1 MAVVLKWFIVWNA
14 IDIVISSFT
23 WYALLYVLDPENE
36 SQSHY
41 GNLHTSSTSIGTTAT
56 AITSAGT
63 NVTDSR
69 TEAEVPLF
77 YILFSMV
84 LLVAVVKAILLHAIY
99 FRHLRFVRDDRLWEG
114 ALGVAGPPFRERDTN
129 RSSRTTKSYVLDSRP
144 MTADDGSLFRHPT
157 DYSTYR
163 ERRILLP
170 AEWNVTGATK
180 DTGNFTR
187 SDFSYKPSIGHT
199 DTDLSFCYVP
209 TTRSMEKSS
218 GPVHQSQE

>member
-1 MAVVLKWFIVWNA
+1 MLPRVQNDAASSRLPRSGASSSRNGCKRQLLLKTEVQTQPNFPRFQSGVSGGHCIRFSLRNA
-14 IDIVISSFT
+14 
-23 WYALLYVLDPENE
+23 
-36 SQSHY
+36 Q
-41 GNLHTSSTSIGTTAT
+41 
-56 AITSAGT
+56 
-63 NVTDSR
+63 
-69 TEAEVPLF
+69 
-77 YILFSMV
+77 
-84 LLVAVVKAILLHAIY
+84 AILLHAIY